1 MKIDGV
7 MTMNVIHRDGTIDN
21 IVKHNM
27 IVNSGFDFICAAIGG
42 TTRPKPVSKIQ
53 VGSGTTATTASMTAL
68 NARIAEQAAT
78 YSHTTGTKVF
88 SLSSHFAAGE
98 ATGAITEA
106 GVFNADGVML
116 DRVTFK
122 VANIDT
128 DDEITVTFQ
137 FTLS

>member
-7 MTMNVIHRDGTIDN
+7 MTMNVIHRDGTVDN

-27 IVNSGFDFICAAIGG
+27 IVDSGFDFICDVMGND
-42 TTRPKPVSKIQ
+42 TQPVNVSRIQ
-53 VGSGTTATTASMTAL
+53 VGQGTTDTQASMTAL
-68 NARIAEQAAT
+68 EDMIAEQTAAYT
-78 YSHTTGTKVF
+78 HVKGTKVF
-88 SLSSHFAAGE
+88 ELSTHFDPGI
-98 ATGAITEA
+98 ATGALSEA
-106 GVFNADGVML
+106 GVFTASDIML

-122 VANIDT
+122 VANIDD

>member
-27 IVNSGFDFICAAIGG
+27 IVNSGFDFICAAIGN
-42 TTRPKPVSKIQ
+42 TTRRKPVSKIQ

-68 NARIAEQAAT
+68 NAKIAEKAAT

-88 SLSSHFAAGE
+88 SLSSHFAPGE

-122 VANIDT
+122 VANIDA